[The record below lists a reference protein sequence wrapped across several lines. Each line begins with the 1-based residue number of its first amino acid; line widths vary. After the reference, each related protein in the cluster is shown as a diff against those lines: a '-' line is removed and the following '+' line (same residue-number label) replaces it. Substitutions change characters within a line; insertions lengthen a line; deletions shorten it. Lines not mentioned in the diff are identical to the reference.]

1 MPLVWLILQGVCNAW
16 KRHDI
21 IAVIKYIWEKRML
34 KRLAVVLVVL
44 SFLLIENICT
54 YAPNDKKGYNHQKNN
69 STEHLSTV
77 STTGVPHMKP
87 AAATVSSK
95 ESVGNGSMELSN
107 STVVTQAI
115 TPGTK
120 PACTPAVNKGLVEL
134 LKLDSS
140 FVIDLKYASSDNFTG
155 KRIYTQSKCI
165 LHKNTAAKLVKANSE
180 FKKLGYRIKILDAYR
195 PYSAQKLLWDAAS
208 DKSFVADPKKGSV
221 HNRGAAVDVTLVDNS
236 GEELPM
242 PSEFDEFTK
251 RAHLNYKDCP
261 ENRIKNRELL
271 GKIMVKCGFKRI
283 SNEWW
288 HFDDTDAKKYP
299 IQDIPFEGFQ

>member
-1 MPLVWLILQGVCNAW
+1 
-16 KRHDI
+16 
-21 IAVIKYIWEKRML
+21 ML
-34 KRLAVVLVVL
+34 KRLAVVLTVL
-44 SFLLIENICT
+44 LILLIENTCT
-54 YAPNDKKGYNHQKNN
+54 YAPNDKEGYNYQQNS
-69 STEHLSTV
+69 STEPLAKV
-77 STTGVPHMKP
+77 CTTGDPHIKPTAAPVP
-87 AAATVSSK
+87 S
-95 ESVGNGSMELSN
+95 EEQVGNGSMVLSN
-107 STVVTQAI
+107 STGITQAI
-115 TPGTK
+115 TPETK
-120 PACTPAVNKGLVEL
+120 PACMPTVNKGLMEL

-165 LHKNTAAKLVKANSE
+165 LHKNTAAKLIKANGE
-180 FKKLGYRIKILDAYR
+180 FKKLGFKIKVFDAYR
-195 PYSAQKLLWDAAS
+195 PYSAQKVLWDAAY
-208 DKSFVADPKKGSV
+208 DKSFVADPGKGSV

-236 GEELPM
+236 GAELPM

-299 IQDIPFEGFQ
+299 IQDIPFESFQ